1 MEENI
6 YIYITFVCKQKGG
19 EKKRL
24 KIVEAR
30 IEQFS
35 RLDEI
40 ELVSIVGKIVTADDF
55 PIH

>member
-1 MEENI
+1 M
-6 YIYITFVCKQKGG
+6 CKQKGG